1 MKLQTSTSEEHFLEA
16 CMREER
22 DEWAA
27 AIGAVVQKLN
37 AHDSL
42 TTSPSQVKGSTSLQL
57 HNVNLR

>member
-16 CMREER
+16 CTREER

-27 AIGAVVQKLN
+27 AIGEVVQKLKP
-37 AHDSL
+37 HE
-42 TTSPSQVKGSTSLQL
+42 TQTPSPSQMKGSKSLQL